1 MPLAANSPADRV
13 EQLIDLTDRLAKMV
27 AEETALLHNREPRE
41 LQSLIDEKARLA
53 SLYGHEMARVSADK
67 SLVSAAPAEA
77 KARLKSATEQFR
89 KLLEEHG
96 RSIARARRLS
106 EGLIKSIG
114 SEVKA
119 ARETVTGYGRNA
131 AVSAYGGRLGASLAV
146 NQTV

>member
-1 MPLAANSPADRV
+1 MPLAANDPADRV
-13 EQLIDLTDRLAKMV
+13 EQLIELTERLSTMV
-27 AEETALLHNREPRE
+27 AEETKLLTSREPRE

-53 SLYGHEMARVSADK
+53 NLYSHEMGRLGADR
-67 SLVSAAPAEA
+67 SLVTAAPAEA
-77 KARLKSATEQFR
+77 RARLKSATQTFR
-89 KLLEEHG
+89 TLLDEHG

-106 EGLIKSIG
+106 EGLIRSIG

-131 AVSAYGGRLGASLAV
+131 AVSAYGGRLGTSIAV